1 MIDSY
6 FELSSESPSTKKSC
20 HLVETYFIW
29 HKNDL
34 WIYKIIKRFYC
45 LLSKIILFCYYLWQ
59 NVNTLSLIWSTI
71 TVMFNETIKC
81 CTLSTKVKMAILQ
94 LIILQYGPSELIL
107 KVTWYANSII
117 SYWNVLHTKNKAF
130 ASREKPSDSK
140 KFVDAWATV
149 TFHTGQRVK
158 CHSCLKNKSIYLNFL
173 LLMLCKSKNPVL
185 DRHVAKYKQFST
197 NVYRFAF
204 WYNYFLLT
212 VRHLL
217 KNHSQSL
224 VSRGVKIVE
233 C

>member
-1 MIDSY
+1 
-6 FELSSESPSTKKSC
+6 
-20 HLVETYFIW
+20 
-29 HKNDL
+29 
-34 WIYKIIKRFYC
+34 
-45 LLSKIILFCYYLWQ
+45 
-59 NVNTLSLIWSTI
+59 
-71 TVMFNETIKC
+71 
-81 CTLSTKVKMAILQ
+81 MAILQ
-94 LIILQYGPSELIL
+94 LIILQYGPPELIL

-117 SYWNVLHTKNKAF
+117 SYWNVLHTKNKALP
-130 ASREKPSDSK
+130 SREKPSDSK

-158 CHSCLKNKSIYLNFL
+158 HNLYLKSNSIYFNFFNL
-173 LLMLCKSKNPVL
+173 LDMTRCRSSIWVFE
-185 DRHVAKYKQFST
+185 RHVAKSEQFST
-197 NVYRFAF
+197 SVYRFAF